1 MVRGAGIVTTDVY
14 QMPEMLS
21 SRAQRDINL
30 RLEGSGADPG
40 GGGSWGAADP
50 PLFRMGNRALANRT
64 ASFFCRRPS
73 EPKRSASE
81 R

>member
-40 GGGSWGAADP
+40 GGGGHGGQLTP
-50 PLFRMGNRALANRT
+50 P
-64 ASFFCRRPS
+64 FFEWVIVR
-73 EPKRSASE
+73 
-81 R
+81 